1 VWGHVGLFLCFAFCV
16 WRFALR
22 HLYLIAFRSRR
33 VLMRAGRVVI
43 GVTPDLSF
51 SSGNWWQGGPKL
63 HPNMGYEG
71 PMNQGR
77 QLDTATRAVQVL
89 VVAFEHF

>member
-1 VWGHVGLFLCFAFCV
+1 MKQ
-16 WRFALR
+16 
-22 HLYLIAFRSRR
+22 SRR
-33 VLMRAGRVVI
+33 VLMRAGKAVI
-43 GVTPDLSF
+43 GVTPDMSF
-51 SSGNWWQGGPKL
+51 SSDNWWQGVQKL